1 MIDIFGHET
10 SLFYIW
16 CSSRYFLTL
25 HTPTLPTEN
34 SMNAMKVDK
43 SCHELQCSNQTP
55 LSDEKE
61 CTIDKVKIFED
72 ASIVDNVQIE
82 CAAFGEEPLFRY
94 VRTDMREEF
103 EKNELA
109 YFSKVVVKVEATHIS
124 ATDVGF
130 RRGTVDAVT
139 TPLVMGSHFSG
150 VIHHGL
156 GRGCRVAAFV
166 MGGANGRFIS
176 ARLDRLIPVSKTL
189 DPAEIAV
196 VLTTYLPTFQALHH
210 GQDRPDRYLSTSLLG
225 KRVLITEGATML
237 DVQALSHLAKS
248 VKSS

>member
-1 MIDIFGHET
+1 
-10 SLFYIW
+10 
-16 CSSRYFLTL
+16 
-25 HTPTLPTEN
+25 
-34 SMNAMKVDK
+34 
-43 SCHELQCSNQTP
+43 
-55 LSDEKE
+55 
-61 CTIDKVKIFED
+61 
-72 ASIVDNVQIE
+72 VQIE

-139 TPLVMGSHFSG
+139 TPFFVMGSHFAG
-150 VIHHGL
+150 VIHHGPGK
-156 GRGCRVAAFV
+156 GRRVAAFV

-176 ARLDRLIPVSKTL
+176 ARPDRLIPVSKTL

-210 GQDRPDRYLSTSLLG
+210 GQDRPDRYLSTPLLG